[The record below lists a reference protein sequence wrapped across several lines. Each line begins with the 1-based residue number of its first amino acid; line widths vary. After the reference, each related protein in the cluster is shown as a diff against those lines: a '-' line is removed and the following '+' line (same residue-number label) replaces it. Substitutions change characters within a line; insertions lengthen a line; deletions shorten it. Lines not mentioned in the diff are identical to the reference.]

1 MGANETGKNKIGE
14 SMAIE
19 DGAGGPDVVAT
30 KSLEMP
36 VGSLRGLYMA
46 FKILEVYIRGLGG
59 VTKSG
64 KTIVERWE
72 TPADSGIQVPMAS
85 NLNNPTLV
93 SLSLASSRLGI
104 GKGMS
109 MSTSSIA
116 LCCLLDPL
124 SSFDWTFKTI
134 SRLQEFPQDQKF
146 YCATLE
152 SSNKSLDNTQKI
164 TLYNKFFTAK
174 DNKNL

>member
-1 MGANETGKNKIGE
+1 
-14 SMAIE
+14 MAIE

-46 FKILEVYIRGLGG
+46 FKILEVYIGGLGG

-93 SLSLASSRLGI
+93 SLSLTSSRLGI

-124 SSFDWTFKTI
+124 SSFD
-134 SRLQEFPQDQKF
+134 
-146 YCATLE
+146 
-152 SSNKSLDNTQKI
+152 
-164 TLYNKFFTAK
+164 
-174 DNKNL
+174 